1 MRDDRSDNFKLKEII
16 AIEFMSKNGN
26 IFFASF
32 ASIDFNSIKS
42 SYTTFL
48 EFDFTEKFR
57 EN

>member
-32 ASIDFNSIKS
+32 ASIDFTKQFNKIKL
-42 SYTTFL
+42 YNFI
-48 EFDFTEKFR
+48 
-57 EN
+57 